1 MPIDIN
7 AHSKDP
13 NKAILSSPGKKPLEV
28 KASRIANGALG
39 QVKAVFSNALHTIIG
54 KQALYTKKEVFDL
67 RTRALPLSGLKAT
80 QAYLRCKD
88 LSALERAE
96 LPNLFHNPM
105 VKSPSQKTEK
115 TLEVNPLLQKPSI
128 SVTPEKD
135 PFAEDLSSSSN
146 PTSPSPSTHSTL
158 SEDLGDRG
166 SIYSLDSGLSI
177 FDKPPI
183 EVLSPFPKPIDL
195 DGKDKNIE
203 ARKQLGEILGIDLSE
218 ASFMEVMQALNSSPT
233 FSQTDTHDEKIER
246 NELRDLFIETEK
258 YNRKENRPLTP
269 LAKTSPKEKKILS
282 LKVSAKTAL
291 TNLGRS
297 FKTHNLHGNIEAK
310 RLAFNQ
316 LLYCIQSYYSI
327 DPDRDV
333 MAKCRTADEAIKN
346 TSVSELLIKQKKLD
360 PHSEEYHLITRLIE
374 VFKETFIQGF

>member
-28 KASRIANGALG
+28 QASRIAKGALG
-39 QVKAVFSNALHTIIG
+39 QVKAIFSNALHTIVG
-54 KQALYTKKEVFDL
+54 KQALYTQKEVFDL

-88 LSALERAE
+88 LLALDRAE
-96 LPNLFHNPM
+96 MPNLVHNPM
-105 VKSPSQKTEK
+105 VNPHSKKTERPIV
-115 TLEVNPLLQKPSI
+115 VNPLLQKPSI
-128 SVTPEKD
+128 SLTPEKE
-135 PFAEDLSSSSN
+135 PFALDLPSSSS
-146 PTSPSPSTHSTL
+146 PISLSASTHSTL
-158 SEDLGDRG
+158 SEALEDRG
-166 SIYSLDSGLSI
+166 SIKSLDSELSI
-177 FDKPPI
+177 FIGSPT
-183 EVLSPFPKPIDL
+183 ESLSPFPIPIDL

-203 ARKQLGEILGIDLSE
+203 ARKQLGEILGIDLTE

-233 FSQTDTHDEKIER
+233 FSQTDTHEEKIER

-269 LAKTSPKEKKILS
+269 IAKTAPKPKRELS

-297 FKTHNLHGNIEAK
+297 FKTHSLRGNIEAK

-316 LLYCIQSYYSI
+316 LLSYIQSYYSI

-333 MAKCRTADEAIKN
+333 IAKCRTADEAIN
-346 TSVSELLIKQKKLD
+346 TTSLHQLLLKQKKLVPESD
-360 PHSEEYHLITRLIE
+360 EYQLINRLIE